1 MTVVAEFDGSG
12 EQDFFPKR
20 SDRYLNREL
29 SLLAFHR
36 RVLAMAEDSSLPLLE
51 RLRFLCIS
59 SANLD
64 EFFEVRM
71 AAVKKKISLGMATSG
86 VDEFDSRELL
96 QSLRQRTHAMVEAQY
111 RLLNE
116 DLIPALAAEGIQFL
130 RRAQWNDV
138 QREWLREYL
147 RGEVLPVVTPLS
159 IDPAHPFPRIANKN
173 LHFIVCLHGKD
184 AFGRSHRYALIPIP
198 RTLPRL
204 VLLPPEV
211 GGEGSSFVFL
221 SSVLHAFVGELF
233 PGLTVEGCYQF
244 RVTRDTEL
252 YIDEEEMEDL
262 KRELQ
267 GRLQQERRYG
277 KAVRLEVADNCPEEV
292 ATYLCRR
299 LGVES
304 IDLYQVNGPVN
315 LHRLAS
321 VYDDVA
327 RSDLKYPSFTPVIPD
342 RLVGCHDY
350 FSVIRRADVLLHHPF
365 DAFSPVVALLQQA
378 VEDPRVLAIRQTLY
392 RTASHSAIAD
402 ALVKAARN
410 GKEVSAV
417 IELRARFD
425 EADNIR
431 LAERLYEAGVHVVY
445 GVVGYKTHAKMLLI
459 VRQERGGVRRYVHLG
474 TGNYHE
480 ITTRFYT
487 DVGLLS
493 ADQDLGEDVQ
503 RLFHQ
508 LTGLGHAFKLK
519 KLVQAPFDLHR
530 FMLDRIH
537 REASLARE
545 GKRGRIIARMNGLED
560 PEIIEALYAASQAG
574 VAIDL
579 IVRGICCLRPGVP
592 GLSENIRVR
601 SVLGRFLE
609 HSRVFCFGNDGRP
622 EVYASSADWLIR
634 NLHRRVEVAFPIQT
648 QSHRRKVIREALRY
662 YLRDNSG
669 AWELQPDG
677 EYIRVQAGRKQPF
690 SAQERLLADQRD
702 RVT

>member
-1 MTVVAEFDGSG
+1 MSC
-12 EQDFFPKR
+12 K
-20 SDRYLNREL
+20 RYLNREL

-36 RVLAMAEDSSLPLLE
+36 RVLAMAEDRTLPLLE

-71 AAVKKKISLGMATSG
+71 AAVKKKISLGVTVSG
-86 VDEFDSRELL
+86 VDQYDSRELL
-96 QSLRQRTHAMVEAQY
+96 QALRQRTHAMVDDQY

-116 DLIPALAAEGIQFL
+116 DLIPALASQGIRFL
-130 RRAQWNDV
+130 RRAQWNDA
-138 QREWLREYL
+138 QREWLRQYL
-147 RGEVLPVVTPLS
+147 RGQVLPVVTPLS

-204 VLLPPEV
+204 VLLPGEI
-211 GGEGSSFVFL
+211 GGEGSTFVFL

-267 GRLQQERRYG
+267 GRLQQERRFG

-292 ATYLCRR
+292 AGYLCQR
-299 LGVES
+299 LGVECA
-304 IDLYQVNGPVN
+304 DLFRVNGPVN

-321 VYDDVA
+321 VYDDA
-327 RSDLKYPSFTPVIPD
+327 ERPDLKYPSFTPVVPE
-342 RLVGCHDY
+342 RLQGQHD
-350 FSVIRRADVLLHHPF
+350 FFAILRRSEVLLHHPY
-365 DAFSPVVALLQQA
+365 DAFSPVVELLQQA
-378 VEDPRVLAIRQTLY
+378 AEDPQVLAIRQTLY
-392 RTASHSAIAD
+392 RTASRSAIAD

-425 EADNIR
+425 EADNIH

-459 VRQERGGVRRYVHLG
+459 VRQEKEGIRRYVHLG

-493 ADQDLGEDVQ
+493 ADQELGEDVQ

-519 KLVQAPFDLHR
+519 KLVQAPFELHR
-530 FMLDRIH
+530 FMLERIH
-537 REASLARE
+537 READLARE

-560 PEIIEALYAASQAG
+560 PEIIDALYAASQAG
-574 VAIDL
+574 VEIDL

-592 GLSENIRVR
+592 ELSENIRVR
-601 SVLGRFLE
+601 SVLGRYLE
-609 HSRVFCFGNDGRP
+609 HSRVCCFGNDGHP

-634 NLHRRVEVAFPIQT
+634 NLHRRVEVAFPIRANGL
-648 QSHRRKVIREALRY
+648 RRKVIRETLRY
-662 YLRDNSG
+662 YLRDNIG
-669 AWELQPDG
+669 AWELQSDG
-677 EYIRVQAGRKQPF
+677 QYRRVEAGRRIPF
-690 SAQERLLADQRD
+690 SAQERLMADRL
-702 RVT
+702 R

>member
-1 MTVVAEFDGSG
+1 MAVRQI
-12 EQDFFPKR
+12 EQELAVSEQSITSK
-20 SDRYLNREL
+20 RYLNREL

-36 RVLAMAEDSSLPLLE
+36 RVLAMAEDESLPLLE

-64 EFFEVRM
+64 EFYEVRV
-71 AAVKKKISLGMATSG
+71 AVIKKKISLGITTTG
-86 VDEFDSRELL
+86 VDQADPRELL
-96 QSLRQRTHAMVEAQY
+96 RTIRERVREMVDSQY

-116 DLIPALAAEGIQFL
+116 ALIPALAEENIRFL
-130 RRAQWNDV
+130 RRIQWHDA
-138 QREWLREYL
+138 QREWLRAYMRE
-147 RGEVLPVVTPLS
+147 RILPVVTPLS

-184 AFGRSHRYALIPIP
+184 AFGRRHRYALIPIP

-204 VLLPPEV
+204 VLLPEILTAS
-211 GGEGSSFVFL
+211 GAAFVFL
-221 SSVLHAFVGELF
+221 SSVIHAFVGELF

-277 KAVRLEVADNCPEEV
+277 RAMRLEVADNCPQEV
-292 ATYLCRR
+292 ADYLCAR
-299 LGVES
+299 LHVEQA
-304 IDLYQVNGPVN
+304 DLFQVNGPVN

-321 VYDDVA
+321 VYDEVE
-327 RSDLKYPSFTPVIPD
+327 RPDLKYPSFTPAIPP
-342 RLVGCHDY
+342 RLVGKTDL
-350 FSVIRRADVLLHHPF
+350 FAVLRRGDVLLHHPY
-365 DAFSPVVALLQQA
+365 DAFSPVVSLLQQA
-378 VEDPRVLAIRQTLY
+378 ADDPNVLAIRQTLY
-392 RTASHSAIAD
+392 RTASRSAIAD
-402 ALVKAARN
+402 ALVRAARN

-425 EADNIR
+425 EADNIQ
-431 LAERLYEAGVHVVY
+431 LAERLHEAGVHVVY
-445 GVVGYKTHAKMLLI
+445 GVVGFKTHAKLLLI
-459 VRQERGGVRRYVHLG
+459 VRREGDRIQRYSHLS

-487 DVGLLS
+487 DIGLMS
-493 ADQDLGEDVQ
+493 TDQALGEDVQ

-508 LTGLGHAFKLK
+508 LTGLGHAFKLR
-519 KLVQAPFDLHR
+519 KLVQAPFDLHP
-530 FMLDRIH
+530 FLLNNIQ
-537 REASLARE
+537 READLARQ

-560 PEIIEALYAASQAG
+560 PEIIDALYDASRAG
-574 VAIDL
+574 VKIDL

-592 GLSENIRVR
+592 GLSDNIRVR

-609 HSRVFCFGNDGRP
+609 HSRVFYFGNGGQP
-622 EVYASSADWLIR
+622 QVYGSSADWLIR
-634 NLHRRVEVAFPIQT
+634 NLHRRVEVAFPILNRNLKRQ
-648 QSHRRKVIREALRY
+648 VIREALRY

-669 AWELQPDG
+669 AWELQADG
-677 EYIRVQAGRKQPF
+677 EYRRVKVGRRATF
-690 SAQERLLADQRD
+690 SAQEKLLRD
-702 RVT
+702 RKF

>member
-1 MTVVAEFDGSG
+1 VVVKAEATEKEDLLS
-12 EQDFFPKR
+12 R
-20 SDRYLNREL
+20 SSDRYLNREL

-64 EFFEVRM
+64 EFFEVRV

-86 VDEFDSRELL
+86 VDEYDSRELL
-96 QSLRQRTHAMVEAQY
+96 QTLRRRTHAMVEAQY

-116 DLIPALAAEGIQFL
+116 DLIPALAAEGIRFL

-147 RGEVLPVVTPLS
+147 RGQVLPVVTPLS

-211 GGEGSSFVFL
+211 GGEGSAFVFL

-292 ATYLCRR
+292 AAYLCSR
-299 LGVES
+299 LGVDCT
-304 IDLYQVNGPVN
+304 DLYQVNGPVN

-321 VYDDVA
+321 VYDDVG
-327 RSDLKYPSFTPVIPD
+327 RPDLKYPSFTPVVPD

-350 FSVIRRADVLLHHPF
+350 FSVIRRAEVLLHHPY
-365 DAFSPVVALLQQA
+365 DAFSPVVELLQQA
-378 VEDPRVLAIRQTLY
+378 ADDPRVLAIRQTLY
-392 RTASHSAIAD
+392 RTASHSSIAD

-459 VRQERGGVRRYVHLG
+459 VRQEKDGVRRYVHLG
-474 TGNYHE
+474 SGNYHE

-493 ADQDLGEDVQ
+493 ADQELGEDVQ

-508 LTGLGHAFKLK
+508 LTGLGHAFKLRK
-519 KLVQAPFDLHR
+519 VVQAPFDLHR

-545 GKRGRIIARMNGLED
+545 GRRGRIIARMNGLED

-574 VAIDL
+574 VEIDL

-622 EVYASSADWLIR
+622 AVYASSADWLIR

-677 EYIRVQAGRKQPF
+677 EYIRVQPGRKLAF
-690 SAQERLLADQRD
+690 SAQERLLADRGG
-702 RVT
+702 

>member
-1 MTVVAEFDGSG
+1 MPSE
-12 EQDFFPKR
+12 
-20 SDRYLNREL
+20 RYLNREL

-36 RVLAMAEDSSLPLLE
+36 RVLAMAEDRSLPLLE

-64 EFFEVRM
+64 EFFEVRV
-71 AAVKKKISLGMATSG
+71 AAVKKKISLGVTASG
-86 VDEFDSRELL
+86 VDRYDSRQLL
-96 QSLRQRTHAMVEAQY
+96 RELRQRTHAMVEDQY

-116 DLIPALAAEGIQFL
+116 DLIPALAAEGIRFL
-130 RRAQWNDV
+130 RRAQWNDA

-147 RGEVLPVVTPLS
+147 RDQVLPVVTPLS

-204 VLLPPEV
+204 VLLPAEI
-211 GGEGSSFVFL
+211 GGEGNAFVFL

-267 GRLQQERRYG
+267 GRLQQERRFG
-277 KAVRLEVADNCPEEV
+277 KAVRLEVADNCPDEV
-292 ATYLCRR
+292 AGYLCQR
-299 LGVES
+299 LGVECA
-304 IDLYQVNGPVN
+304 DLFRVNGPVN

-321 VYDDVA
+321 VYDDVE
-327 RSDLKYPSFTPVIPD
+327 RPELKYPAFTPVVPE
-342 RLVGCHDY
+342 RFQGQSDY
-350 FSVIRRADVLLHHPF
+350 FSVLRRAEVLLHHPYDSF
-365 DAFSPVVALLQQA
+365 APVVGLLRQA
-378 VEDPRVLAIRQTLY
+378 AEDPKVLAIRQTLY
-392 RTASHSAIAD
+392 RTASRSAIAD

-425 EADNIR
+425 EADNIH

-459 VRQERGGVRRYVHLG
+459 VRQERDGIRRYVHLG

-480 ITTRFYT
+480 ITSRFYT

-493 ADQDLGEDVQ
+493 ADPELGEDVQ

-508 LTGLGHAFKLK
+508 LTGLGHAFRLK
-519 KLVQAPFDLHR
+519 KLIQAPFDLHR
-530 FMLDRIH
+530 FMLDRIR
-537 REASLARE
+537 READLARE

-574 VAIDL
+574 VEIDL
-579 IVRGICCLRPGVP
+579 IVRGICCLRPGVA
-592 GLSENIRVR
+592 GMSENIRVR
-601 SVLGRFLE
+601 SVLGRYLE

-622 EVYASSADWLIR
+622 EVFASSADWLIR
-634 NLHRRVEVAFPIQT
+634 NLHRRVEVAFPIQA
-648 QSHRRKVIREALRY
+648 SGLRRKVIREALRY
-662 YLRDNSG
+662 YLRDNAG
-669 AWELQPDG
+669 AWALQPDG
-677 EYIRVQAGRKQPF
+677 AYRRVEAGRRVPF
-690 SAQERLLADQRD
+690 SAQQRLMADRLK
-702 RVT
+702 

>member
-1 MTVVAEFDGSG
+1 MVVKAEATEKEDLLS
-12 EQDFFPKR
+12 R
-20 SDRYLNREL
+20 SSDRYLNREL

-64 EFFEVRM
+64 EFFEVRV

-86 VDEFDSRELL
+86 VDEYDSRELL
-96 QSLRQRTHAMVEAQY
+96 QTLRRRTHAMVEAQY

-116 DLIPALAAEGIQFL
+116 DLIPALAAEGIRFL

-147 RGEVLPVVTPLS
+147 RGQVLPVVTPLS

-211 GGEGSSFVFL
+211 GGEGSAFVFL

-292 ATYLCRR
+292 AAYLCSR
-299 LGVES
+299 LGVDCT
-304 IDLYQVNGPVN
+304 DLYQVNGPVN

-321 VYDDVA
+321 VYDDVG
-327 RSDLKYPSFTPVIPD
+327 RPDLKYPSFTPVVPD

-350 FSVIRRADVLLHHPF
+350 FSVIRRAEVLLHHPY
-365 DAFSPVVALLQQA
+365 DAFSPVVELLQQA
-378 VEDPRVLAIRQTLY
+378 ADDPRVLAIRQTLY
-392 RTASHSAIAD
+392 RTASHSSIAD

-459 VRQERGGVRRYVHLG
+459 VRQEKDGVRRYVHLG
-474 TGNYHE
+474 SGNYHE

-493 ADQDLGEDVQ
+493 ADQELGEDVQ

-508 LTGLGHAFKLK
+508 LTGLGHAFKLRK
-519 KLVQAPFDLHR
+519 VVQAPFDLHR

-545 GKRGRIIARMNGLED
+545 GRRGRIIARMNGLED

-574 VAIDL
+574 VEIDL

-622 EVYASSADWLIR
+622 AVYASSADWLIR

-677 EYIRVQAGRKQPF
+677 EYIRVQPGRKLAF
-690 SAQERLLADQRD
+690 SAQERLLADRGG
-702 RVT
+702 